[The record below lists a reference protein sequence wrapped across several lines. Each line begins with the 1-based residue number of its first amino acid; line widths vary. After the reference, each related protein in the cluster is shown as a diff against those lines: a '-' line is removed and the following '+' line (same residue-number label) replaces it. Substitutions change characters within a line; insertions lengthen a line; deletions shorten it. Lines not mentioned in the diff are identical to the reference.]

1 MQYEYKGIYVTD
13 GWAWYLGKNSQLN
26 HRFHLEDPPEVN
38 QLNESDLT
46 PDQVDWIKEMY
57 LSGIT
62 SGDIASVM
70 NGYFDKKGRKGEF
83 LTQTIKNIT
92 QQIAKESEVIAGIDR
107 DFSVAG
113 KTLAYLNQ

>member
-1 MQYEYKGIYVTD
+1 MNIKVFMSVMD
-13 GWAWYLGKNSQLN
+13 GRWYLGKNSQLN

-46 PDQVDWIKEMY
+46 PDQVDWIEEMY

-62 SGDIASVM
+62 NGSIASVM

-92 QQIAKESEVIAGIDR
+92 QQIEKESEIIAGIDR
-107 DFSVAG
+107 DFSVAEN
-113 KTLAYLNQ
+113 TLAHLNQ